1 MLLGGTIRQSSGPPS
16 ESRECE
22 VEEGKR
28 REEHSISSVL
38 VGELEEATNLH
49 SRLLRTDSVLAGIL
63 PPHETP
69 YPLNQIGKANKNQPP
84 PGGG

>member
-1 MLLGGTIRQSSGPPS
+1 MARYDRAAGRRARA
-16 ESRECE
+16 ESAT